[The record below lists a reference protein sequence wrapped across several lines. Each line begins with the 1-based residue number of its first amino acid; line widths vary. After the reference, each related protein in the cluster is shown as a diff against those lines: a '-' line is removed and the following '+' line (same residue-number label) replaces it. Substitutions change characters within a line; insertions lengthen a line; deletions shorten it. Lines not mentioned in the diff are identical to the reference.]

1 LAYDVSTKE
10 HTVSTNEEVQWMY
23 RNLKAEI
30 ARAGM
35 TTCECAEA
43 AGVSLGTFYR
53 LLNGS
58 SEWKLDEMLKLSQ
71 AIAMKNGHAGL
82 DYLFGGDSDGTT

>member
-1 LAYDVSTKE
+1 
-10 HTVSTNEEVQWMY
+10 MY
-23 RNLKAEI
+23 CNLKAEI
-30 ARAGM
+30 ARTGM

-58 SEWKLDEMLKLSQ
+58 SEWRLDEMLKLSQ
-71 AIAMKNGHAGL
+71 AIAMRNGHAGL
-82 DYLFGGDSDGTT
+82 DYLFTKDYLFSKGDDGDGEADTEQTAS

>member
-1 LAYDVSTKE
+1 
-10 HTVSTNEEVQWMY
+10 MY

-30 ARAGM
+30 ARTGM

-58 SEWKLDEMLKLSQ
+58 SEWRLDEMLKLSQ
-71 AIAMKNGHAGL
+71 AIATKNGHAGL
-82 DYLFGGDSDGTT
+82 DYLFAKDYLFARGDDDGAEEAEQATS

>member
-1 LAYDVSTKE
+1 MHTDVRIVNAYG
-10 HTVSTNEEVQWMY
+10 EVQCMY

-35 TTCECAEA
+35 TACECAGA

-58 SEWKLDEMLKLSQ
+58 SEWRLDEMLKLSR
-71 AIAMKNGHAGL
+71 AIAMKDGHAGL
-82 DYLFGGDSDGTT
+82 DYLFGGDPDGTA

>member
-1 LAYDVSTKE
+1 
-10 HTVSTNEEVQWMY
+10 MY

-30 ARAGM
+30 ARTGM

-43 AGVSLGTFYR
+43 AGVSIGTFYR

-58 SEWKLDEMLKLSQ
+58 SEWRLDEMLKLSQ

-82 DYLFGGDSDGTT
+82 DYLFARDYLFAKGDDGSGEGDTEQTAS

>member
-1 LAYDVSTKE
+1 
-10 HTVSTNEEVQWMY
+10 MY

-30 ARAGM
+30 ARTGM

-58 SEWKLDEMLKLSQ
+58 SEWRLDEMLRLSQ

-82 DYLFGGDSDGTT
+82 DYLFARDYLFAKGDEDSGEADTKQTAS

>member
-1 LAYDVSTKE
+1 
-10 HTVSTNEEVQWMY
+10 
-23 RNLKAEI
+23 
-30 ARAGM
+30 M

-53 LLNGS
+53 LLNGT
-58 SEWKLDEMLKLSQ
+58 SEWRLDEMLKLSQ

-82 DYLFGGDSDGTT
+82 DYLFVRDYLFAKGDDDSGAGEAEQATS

>member
-1 LAYDVSTKE
+1 
-10 HTVSTNEEVQWMY
+10 
-23 RNLKAEI
+23 
-30 ARAGM
+30 M

-58 SEWKLDEMLKLSQ
+58 SEWRLDEMLKLSQ
-71 AIAMKNGHAGL
+71 AIAMKNGHSGL
-82 DYLFGGDSDGTT
+82 DYLFAWDYLFAKGDDDSGAGEAEQATS

>member
-1 LAYDVSTKE
+1 M
-10 HTVSTNEEVQWMY
+10 HTNVRIVNTYEEVQWMY

-30 ARAGM
+30 ARTGM

-43 AGVSLGTFYR
+43 AGVSLVTFYR
-53 LLNGS
+53 LLKGS

-71 AIAMKNGHAGL
+71 AIAMKNGHASL

>member
-1 LAYDVSTKE
+1 
-10 HTVSTNEEVQWMY
+10 MY

-30 ARAGM
+30 ARTGM

-58 SEWKLDEMLKLSQ
+58 SEWRLDEMLKLSQ
-71 AIAMKNGHAGL
+71 AIAMRDGHSGL
-82 DYLFGGDSDGTT
+82 DYLFARDYLFAKGDDDSGEADTEQTAS

>member
-1 LAYDVSTKE
+1 
-10 HTVSTNEEVQWMY
+10 MY

-30 ARAGM
+30 ARTGM

-58 SEWKLDEMLKLSQ
+58 SEWKLDEMLKLSR
-71 AIAMKNGHAGL
+71 AIALRNGHAGL
-82 DYLFGGDSDGTT
+82 DYLFAEDYLFAKGDDDNGTAETNPATP

>member
-1 LAYDVSTKE
+1 M
-10 HTVSTNEEVQWMY
+10 HTNVRIVNTYEEVQWMY

-58 SEWKLDEMLKLSQ
+58 SERRLDEMLKLSQ

-82 DYLFGGDSDGTT
+82 DYLFGGEVDGTT

>member
-1 LAYDVSTKE
+1 
-10 HTVSTNEEVQWMY
+10 MF

-30 ARAGM
+30 ARTGM

-53 LLNGS
+53 LLNGT
-58 SEWKLDEMLKLSQ
+58 SEWRLDEMLKLSQ
-71 AIAMKNGHAGL
+71 AIAKKNGHAGL
-82 DYLFGGDSDGTT
+82 DYLFARDYLFAEGDDDGGEEDTDEATA

>member
-1 LAYDVSTKE
+1 
-10 HTVSTNEEVQWMY
+10 MY

-35 TTCECAEA
+35 STAECAETI
-43 AGVSLGTFYR
+43 GVSLATFYR

-58 SEWKLDEMLKLSQ
+58 AEWKLSEMLQMST
-71 AIAMKNGHAGL
+71 AITQHHGHAGL
-82 DYLFGGDSDGTT
+82 DYLFGGGSDGAS

>member
-1 LAYDVSTKE
+1 
-10 HTVSTNEEVQWMY
+10 MY

-35 TTCECAEA
+35 TACECAEA
-43 AGVSLGTFYR
+43 AGVSPGTFYR

-58 SEWKLDEMLKLSQ
+58 SEWRLDEMLKLSR
-71 AIAMKNGHAGL
+71 AIAMKNGRTGL
-82 DYLFGGDSDGTT
+82 DYLFGGDSDGTA

>member
-1 LAYDVSTKE
+1 M
-10 HTVSTNEEVQWMY
+10 MY

-35 TTCECAEA
+35 TSVECAEIV
-43 AGVSLGTFYR
+43 GVSLATFYR
-53 LLNGS
+53 LLNGA
-58 SEWKLDEMLKLSQ
+58 SEWKLSEMLQIST
-71 AIAMKNGHAGL
+71 AIAQHNGHAGL